1 MRILKYLFLL
11 LLLSFVAATVFVA
24 TQKGNFVVERSQV
37 IPTPR
42 NTVFNYINDLKNW
55 EDFTSWTIDQ
65 PETTFSYSPTSAG
78 PGASYSWS
86 NSSKAGSIRN
96 VTTKENDSIAQ
107 KMDYDGTETDVTIKF
122 KDTLGGTKVTWK
134 SQGKMSFSM
143 KIYATFNGGAEK
155 LIGSLYEK
163 SLANLNK
170 TLNYELK
177 TFAATSNGIVKK
189 AGTFYLK
196 QTISTKTAQIYKN
209 ARIIIYKLNTFCKQ
223 NNIELNGKPFLIF
236 HAYDS
241 SKDVA
246 KISFCVPIKY
256 QIATSMGSDILVDK
270 LETFDAVKTTL
281 LGDYVHLN
289 KAYLKSKNYINTN
302 KIAVGNQF
310 LKLEVLNKSRFEIKN
325 PSKWETEIYIPMMPK
340 VVEIPTTNPIEQET
354 SATTTP
360 KSVQPKA
367 VKEQDLSEF

>member
-24 TQKGNFVVERSQV
+24 TQKGDFTVERSLV
-37 IPTPR
+37 IPTQR

-65 PETTFSYSPTSAG
+65 PETTFSYSVVSAG
-78 PGASYSWS
+78 AGAKYSWTNS
-86 NSSKAGSIRN
+86 NKTGSIRN
-96 VTTKENDSIAQ
+96 ITTKENDSIAQ
-107 KMDYDGTETDVTIKF
+107 KMDYDGTETDVTLKF
-122 KDTLGGTKVTWK
+122 KDTIGGTKVTWK
-134 SQGKMSFSM
+134 SKGKMSFTM

-155 LIGSLYEK
+155 IIGSLYEK

-170 TLNYELK
+170 TLNYKLK
-177 TFAATSNGIVKK
+177 TFEVTSNGIVKK

-196 QTISTKTAQIYKN
+196 QTYSTKTAHIYKN

-223 NNIELNGKPFLIF
+223 NNIELNGKPFLLF
-236 HAYDS
+236 LAYDNAR
-241 SKDVA
+241 DVA
-246 KISFCVPIKY
+246 KVSFCVPIKY

-270 LETFDAVKTTL
+270 LETFEAVKTTL
-281 LGDYVHLN
+281 TGDYTHLN
-289 KAYLKSKNYINTN
+289 KAYVKSKNYINTN
-302 KIAVGNQF
+302 KIVVGNQF

-340 VVEIPTTNPIEQET
+340 AVVIPATIPIENET
-354 SATTTP
+354 SAIAPP

-367 VKEQDLSEF
+367 IKEQDLSEF